1 LESAAT
7 NKQQVFVLKNQ
18 CKMPAKVIGWLR
30 VAQTIKVD
38 EFGKVYFGFMFRFA
52 DNKNLKV

>member
-1 LESAAT
+1 
-7 NKQQVFVLKNQ
+7 
-18 CKMPAKVIGWLR
+18 VIGWLR